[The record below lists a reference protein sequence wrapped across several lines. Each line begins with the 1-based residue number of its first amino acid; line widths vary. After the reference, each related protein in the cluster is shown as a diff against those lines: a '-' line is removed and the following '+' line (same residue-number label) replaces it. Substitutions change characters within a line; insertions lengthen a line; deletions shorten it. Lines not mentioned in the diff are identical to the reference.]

1 MTTFRV
7 LPGRTIGILGG
18 GQLGR
23 MMALSA
29 KAMGYRIAV
38 LEPKTGS
45 PLGQI
50 ADMEVVAAYDDID
63 GARQLDDVSD
73 VITYEF
79 ENIGANVA
87 AWLESTDSFPQGS
100 RLLEIS
106 QDRLKEKQ
114 AITEAGINVAP
125 YAPVTSLD
133 ELKTAAHTLD
143 YPCILK
149 TTRGGYDGKGQLV
162 IHGADELDR
171 AWEELG
177 SSGPLVLEKMIAFS
191 KELSVIFSRSTAG
204 EMRAFPVA
212 ENVHRDGILHQSIVP
227 ARISVETER
236 KAVAA
241 ARRLVKAF
249 GLVGTLAVEMFLTE
263 DGTIYVNEIAPRPHN
278 SGHFTMN
285 ACETSQFEQHIR
297 AVCGLPLGKTDL
309 LKPCVMVNILGEH
322 LPRILDGLDE
332 FPEAHLHL
340 YGKDAAEPGRKMGHL
355 NVTGSDPEAVLEQI
369 RTSSIWREKEAMGA
383 KQ

>member
-1 MTTFRV
+1 MTRI
-7 LPGRTIGILGG
+7 LPGKTIGILGG

-38 LEPKTGS
+38 LEPKAGS

-50 ADMEVVAAYDDID
+50 ADTEVIAAYDDID
-63 GARQLDDVSD
+63 GARRLAEASD

-87 AWLESTDSFPQGS
+87 AWLEENAPFPQGS

-106 QDRLKEKQ
+106 QDRLREKE
-114 AITEAGINVAP
+114 AITEAGIEVAP
-125 YAPVTSLD
+125 YAPVHSLD
-133 ELKTAAHTLD
+133 QLKAAAERLG
-143 YPCILK
+143 YPCIVK
-149 TTRGGYDGKGQLV
+149 TTRGGYDGKGQMVLQ
-162 IHGADELDR
+162 GEQDAAE
-171 AWEELG
+171 AWEKLAD
-177 SSGPLVLEKMIAFS
+177 SAPLVLESKVAFS
-191 KELSVIFSRSTAG
+191 KELSVILTRSTQG

-212 ENVHRDGILHQSIVP
+212 ENVHRNGILHETIVP
-227 ARISVETER
+227 ARITADTEK
-236 KAVAA
+236 KAVAIA
-241 ARRLVKAF
+241 SRLAEAF
-249 GLVGTLAVEMFLTE
+249 ALTGTLAVEMFLTE

-285 ACETSQFEQHIR
+285 ACATSQFEQHIR
-297 AVCGLPLGKTDL
+297 AVCGVPLGKTDL

-322 LPRILDGLDE
+322 LPRILAGLDE

-340 YGKDAAEPGRKMGHL
+340 YGKDAAKPGRKMGHL
-355 NVTGSDPEAVLEQI
+355 NVTSGRTDEMLELI
-369 RTSSIWREKEAMGA
+369 RSSSIWREQQAMGA